1 MPLLL
6 QPVTFAY
13 ALKWAT
19 WELNPARRAYKAQQ
33 INQTFAAPNALVSYG
48 SGETRTLIPSLK
60 RRVC

>member
-33 INQTFAAPNALVSYG
+33 VDQTFAA
-48 SGETRTLIPSLK
+48 LIAPFGFIWL
-60 RRVC
+60 RRDSNSHPIA